1 MFRFL
6 FVALVSLLAFSL
18 VLRTCLVVFGLF
30 DYLKIVFFNCFWIVF
45 GFVSIIVGFVWLFF
59 VCVGGLGSRCC
70 CMLC

>member
-1 MFRFL
+1 MFEIHVWLCLDCLIIFKL
-6 FVALVSLLAFSL
+6 FFQ
-18 VLRTCLVVFGLF
+18 LF
-30 DYLKIVFFNCFWIVF
+30 FWIVF